1 MHKETAGSKIVK
13 WLLIGISVLFVFL
26 MLVLPLITVI
36 AEALRNGWEQYIE
49 AVTDKYT
56 VKVVQLTLLATVCAV
71 LFNTVFGLFA
81 AWTLTKFR
89 FKGKKVLTIVRPEF
103 VKVAK
108 KNENIIYRSSA
119 SEGEVIRSAFR
130 GNYIELTIYVN
141 GSIITANRGLDDA
154 PVEVGERVSVFLYR
168 MFVTVGDKAVLL
180 ENNALKGDSVFI

>member
-56 VKVVQLTLLATVCAV
+56 VKALQLTLLATVCAV

-89 FKGKKVLTIVRPEF
+89 FKGKKVLTTLIDVP
-103 VKVAK
+103 VTVSP
-108 KNENIIYRSSA
+108 IIA
-119 SEGEVIRSAFR
+119 G
-130 GNYIELTIYVN
+130 LIYVLTF
-141 GSIITANRGLDDA
+141 GRQSAVYHRSGKK
-154 PVEVGERVSVFLYR
+154 VRYR
-168 MFVTVGDKAVLL
+168 RKDK
-180 ENNALKGDSVFI
+180 KS

>member
-56 VKVVQLTLLATVCAV
+56 VKALQLTLLATVCAV

-89 FKGKKVLTIVRPEF
+89 FKEKRC
-103 VKVAK
+103 
-108 KNENIIYRSSA
+108 
-119 SEGEVIRSAFR
+119 
-130 GNYIELTIYVN
+130 
-141 GSIITANRGLDDA
+141 
-154 PVEVGERVSVFLYR
+154 
-168 MFVTVGDKAVLL
+168 
-180 ENNALKGDSVFI
+180 